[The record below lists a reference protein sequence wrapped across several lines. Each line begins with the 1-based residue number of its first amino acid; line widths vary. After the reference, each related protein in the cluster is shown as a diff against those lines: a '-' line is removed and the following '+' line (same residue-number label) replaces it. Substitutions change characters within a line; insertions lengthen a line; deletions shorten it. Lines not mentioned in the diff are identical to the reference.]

1 MTAAYSPL
9 ISQSKPVRVASW
21 ALRLFSAA
29 VFLAAGGAKI
39 AGVPM
44 MVAIFDQVG
53 FGQWFRVLTGIVEV
67 GGAIALLVTASTAFG
82 ALTLAVTMVFAVLT
96 HLFLIGGNPLP
107 AVVLLAMTGTV
118 AWLHRRSFAV
128 ILDALR

>member
-9 ISQSKPVRVASW
+9 ISQSKAVRVASW
-21 ALRLFSAA
+21 ALRLLSAA
-29 VFLAAGGAKI
+29 VSLAAGGAKI

>member
-1 MTAAYSPL
+1 
-9 ISQSKPVRVASW
+9 
-21 ALRLFSAA
+21 

>member
-9 ISQSKPVRVASW
+9 ISQSKAVRVASW
-21 ALRLFSAA
+21 ALRLLCAA

>member
-9 ISQSKPVRVASW
+9 ISPSKAVRVASW
-21 ALRLFSAA
+21 ALRLLSAA

>member
-9 ISQSKPVRVASW
+9 ISQSKAVRVTSW
-21 ALRLFSAA
+21 ALRLLSAA

-107 AVVLLAMTGTV
+107 AVVLLAMTGIV